1 MIPYPRPLEWN
12 YTCSC
17 GYSWVTFWNR
27 YSQDECPKCGL
38 YNYPVGEEDDKNMKR
53 NEILKQAEKLINGDR
68 NKNYGDAK
76 QNFQDIADLWSVF
89 LGTKVTQEQVAVCM
103 ILMKCSRLM
112 KSNHMDGWVDICG
125 YAALGGERNDKT
137 RDR

>member
-1 MIPYPRPLEWN
+1 
-12 YTCSC
+12 
-17 GYSWVTFWNR
+17 
-27 YSQDECPKCGL
+27 
-38 YNYPVGEEDDKNMKR
+38 MKR
-53 NEILKQAEKLINGDR
+53 DEILKQAEKLINGDR

-89 LGTKVTQEQVAVCM
+89 LGTKVTREQVAVCM

-125 YAALGGERNDKT
+125 YAALGGERNDKAG
-137 RDR
+137 